1 MEDYPTANS
10 DSKSEIRAAIS
21 TAWTLSSHNGHMRPV
36 VLIYELF
43 TIGHSNRPKNIWKS
57 NNISWRIKIISQS

>member
-21 TAWTLSSHNGHMRPV
+21 TAWTMD
-36 VLIYELF
+36 
-43 TIGHSNRPKNIWKS
+43 IGQSQWPHAASGVNI
-57 NNISWRIKIISQS
+57 